1 MQHDL
6 IIGYSRHDLAAVQ
19 PIKEE
24 LESLGFCCRVV
35 RRRGTVDRT
44 VLTVLLFFLS
54 KSSQKSER
62 LLRLIQLA
70 KKERKPVF
78 VIRFTDDPVA
88 ESFAGAIKGLEI
100 VDWRVAEQRKRLVEN
115 LKSSIAED
123 EKRSMRIPCCV
134 YYSRATPDEM
144 ARRMPYEMN
153 FLADVDRMPDL
164 CCESPPPDEMV
175 ACNIVYEKS
184 LPARHGL
191 FHCLNRFVATF
202 GVAGPPGAGTD
213 LGIGVVAPETVPRG
227 DEMMVQIVV
236 ERYEGLSAAIEKAK
250 SLDAGN
256 QAVERGSLPVRGVRT
271 GAEMAFR
278 FEAGDLRLDDAD
290 RVQKRI
296 FDGMPFTLQFF
307 VSVPNGIR
315 KGAHAAKVLVAV
327 DGIPVGRIG
336 FVIKVVDEVGAVR
349 GTAET
354 ASRGYREYFAS
365 YSDRD
370 LDRVVPRIQGLCSGG
385 RDIHVFFD
393 KLSLRSGDR
402 YEKEIFEYI
411 DDKADAFLLFWSANS
426 AVSEWVEK
434 EWRRALA
441 RQKTNGGIPE
451 IFPVPLDRNGPPPPP
466 ELSDLHF
473 NDSLLFVCG
482 GQGAGA

>member
-1 MQHDL
+1 MQHNL
-6 IIGYSRHDLAAVQ
+6 VIGYSRHDLAVVQ

-35 RRRGTVDRT
+35 RRRGKVDRT
-44 VLTVLLFFLS
+44 GLTVLLFFLS

-70 KKERKPVF
+70 KEERKPVF

-123 EKRSMRIPCCV
+123 ERRSIVC
-134 YYSRATPDEM
+134 YSLATPDEIAYRM
-144 ARRMPYEMN
+144 AHEMN
-153 FLADVDRMPDL
+153 YLAEVNRMPDL
-164 CCESPPPDEMV
+164 CHESQLPDEMV
-175 ACNIVYEKS
+175 ACNFVCEKD
-184 LPARHGL
+184 LPVRHGL
-191 FHCLNRFVATF
+191 FRCLNRFVATF
-202 GVAGPPGAGTD
+202 GVAGPPDAGTD
-213 LGIGVVAPETVPRG
+213 LGVGVVAPEAVSRR
-227 DEMMVQIVV
+227 DEMMVQVVV

-278 FEAGDLRLDDAD
+278 FEAGNLRLDDAD

-296 FDGMPFTLQFF
+296 WDGTPFSLQFF
-307 VSVPNGIR
+307 ASVPDEIR
-315 KGAHAAKVLVAV
+315 MGAHAAKVLVAV

-336 FVIKVVDEVGAVR
+336 FVIKVVDEAAAVR
-349 GTAET
+349 GTADT

-365 YSDRD
+365 YSDKD
-370 LDRVVPRIQGLCSGG
+370 LDRVVPRIQGLRLGG
-385 RDIHVFFD
+385 RDVHVFFD

-411 DDKADAFLLFWSANS
+411 DNRADAFLLFWSANS
-426 AVSEWVEK
+426 AASEWVER

-441 RQKTNGGIPE
+441 RKTKEGVPE
-451 IFPVPLDRNGPPPPP
+451 IVPVPLDRDGPPPPP

-482 GQGAGA
+482 GQGGET